1 MFEPRGTPLLSRREY
16 LRRQVKYALAAA
28 ALLVLSLAIGTL
40 GYRVVVGAGWLDAL
54 HAAAMILTGMG
65 AALPV
70 DTVGGKLFETVYAV
84 FSGVLFLTV
93 SAMMLAPFVHRL
105 LHRFHLEQEDEPS
118 G

>member
-16 LRRQVKYALAAA
+16 LHRQLKYALAAA
-28 ALLVLSLAIGTL
+28 ALLVLSLAIGTI
-40 GYRVVVGAGWLDAL
+40 GYHVIVGAAWVDAV

-65 AALPV
+65 PAIPMESA
-70 DTVGGKLFETVYAV
+70 GSKLFETAYAL

-105 LHRFHLEQEDEPS
+105 LHRFHLEQEDEPP